1 MPPAVAVNVTCV
13 FCGKLAVQVVGQLI
27 PAGLLVIVPVPVAGA
42 VTVKSGL
49 KAAVI
54 LTLPFT
60 VRLQVP
66 VPEQLPPHPPKV

>member
-1 MPPAVAVNVTCV
+1 
-13 FCGKLAVQVVGQLI
+13 
-27 PAGLLVIVPVPVAGA
+27 VIVPVPVAGA